1 MTARPASRTRGGSPL
16 PCATGR
22 LWRIRQGGEIVGEGR
37 IGWEEEGG
45 RPSLSYFSFSINREQ
60 SAKQGCLFLVP
71 RPRETIQLTNHR
83 SKNETVIAE
92 QTKKNQEHLLPS
104 RSSAAADSGEGKG
117 RERLQ
122 RGADGNGQEFRC
134 SAAHAKRDR
143 GAVSSILAFLCVVYC
158 VWTEVPLIDA
168 HKCGGRASRGG

>member
-1 MTARPASRTRGGSPL
+1 MRLQGLPRGRGEALLCLVPPAAYGKLGRGRNR
-16 PCATGR
+16 GR
-22 LWRIRQGGEIVGEGR
+22 GKNWV
-37 IGWEEEGG
+37 GG
-45 RPSLSYFSFSINREQ
+45 RRRPPVPFLLFFLY
-60 SAKQGCLFLVP
+60 KQGAVSKVRLSFLVP

-158 VWTEVPLIDA
+158 VWTEVPLIDV